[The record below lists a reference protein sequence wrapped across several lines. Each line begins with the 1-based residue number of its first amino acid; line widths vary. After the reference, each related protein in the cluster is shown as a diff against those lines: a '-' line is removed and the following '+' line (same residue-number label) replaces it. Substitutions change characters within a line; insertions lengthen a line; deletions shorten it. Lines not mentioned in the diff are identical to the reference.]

1 MTTIT
6 ITISITIIVK
16 SSDRQHGL
24 KALPS
29 VSIQVECNMDPAVT
43 RNLRKL

>member
-1 MTTIT
+1 MTTT
-6 ITISITIIVK
+6 TISIIVKFK